1 MSKNKTNHLRLYHI
15 KHLLQMDLNKPLA
28 EKCHDRLKR
37 LNPHAEHHRKLSKNL
52 YSDLFIDETRLKCE
66 AGWELHGMNCYFF
79 SNYKS
84 TWIEGRDSCRGQGG
98 DLVKID
104 SREKQNMIN
113 DKDWFWIG
121 LTDSEKEGSWVWV
134 DGSPLKERSDC
145 SQNIWFVLKPDGQGG
160 GPDSEVD
167 CWFDGYCKQ
176 SLRSICEKI
185 AETQLC
191 FCL

>member
-1 MSKNKTNHLRLYHI
+1 
-15 KHLLQMDLNKPLA
+15 
-28 EKCHDRLKR
+28 
-37 LNPHAEHHRKLSKNL
+37 
-52 YSDLFIDETRLKCE
+52 
-66 AGWELHGMNCYFF
+66 MNCYFF

-104 SREKQNMIN
+104 SREKQMLLERKVKENMIN

-134 DGSPLKERSDC
+134 DGSPLKESL
-145 SQNIWFVLKPDGQGG
+145 SFWGNNEPDGQGG

-167 CWFDGYCKQ
+167 CVRAIKEGNSIKWFDGYCKQ